1 MTMHEIAESEVS
13 AQPPT
18 DAAVVVE
25 NPTVRFADGTWA
37 RFTRA
42 TVLPGGALAAE
53 LTRDAL
59 AAELTRD
66 ALAGIAGAGTAP
78 VTDTVI
84 YGPST
89 WTTVYTAPRG
99 TLTAWTW
106 RRDDAYVIHEE
117 RQVVATDITEHECRG
132 HAAAWLRRYAVA
144 ESALNDLADLA
155 FSQRVTVSDPETIA
169 LKFYFT
175 VPPPTRR

>member
-1 MTMHEIAESEVS
+1 MTMHELPVSEAS
-13 AQPPT
+13 AQPAPDT
-18 DAAVVVE
+18 AVVVD
-25 NPTVRFADGTWA
+25 NPTVRFTDGTWA

-42 TVLPGGALAAE
+42 TVLPGGALV
-53 LTRDAL
+53 
-59 AAELTRD
+59 AELTRD
-66 ALAGIAGAGTAP
+66 ALAGVAGTESVD
-78 VTDTVI
+78 VTDTVV

-89 WTTVYTAPRG
+89 WATVYTAPRG

-106 RRDDAYVIHEE
+106 RRDDAYAIHEE
-117 RQVVATDITEHECRG
+117 RQVVASDVTESECRG

-175 VPPPTRR
+175 VPPARR